1 MTSVLALV
9 VALLAP
15 SNTATLTIEVSP
27 DNASIY
33 VDGKR
38 VQPEKGGKVS
48 VSPGE
53 RTVRAVRSGYRSETR
68 VIKAK
73 AGQTYRVS
81 LKLARSTSK
90 APAKKPVATAPSKRP
105 SKRPTASPSKRPSK
119 KPAAKRPVAKRPSK
133 SPVKKP
139 TAGKRPT
146 KKPSTTK
153 PAVGRRPSSP
163 SPRPSARPA
172 SPQPIRDEAQPSA
185 PSYRGY
191 AIVSFLVGGAAI
203 AGGVYMGTQADAS
216 ADEFNRSFDRREKME
231 LKDDTE
237 FNATVANVL
246 YGVGAAGVAL
256 GALLWAAEPD
266 YRYSVSPM
274 PGGGTYVGV
283 EGRF

>member
-1 MTSVLALV
+1 MTSVLAFV
-9 VALLAP
+9 FALLAP
-15 SNTATLTIEVSP
+15 PPQAILDIDVSP
-27 DNASIY
+27 SNASIY

-38 VQPEKGGKVS
+38 VKLSKGRVS
-48 VSPGE
+48 VDPG
-53 RTVRAVRSGYRSETR
+53 THKVRATRSGYRGQTR
-68 VIKAK
+68 VVTTK
-73 AGQTYRVS
+73 AGKTYRVE
-81 LKLARSTSK
+81 LKLARTTSK
-90 APAKKPVATAPSKRP
+90 APSKRP
-105 SKRPTASPSKRPSK
+105 SAKSPSKRPAKRPSAKSPSK
-119 KPAAKRPVAKRPSK
+119 RPAKRPVAKRPSK
-133 SPVKKP
+133 RPVKKP
-139 TAGKRPT
+139 TVSKRPTRKPTVGKRP
-146 KKPSTTK
+146 S
-153 PAVGRRPSSP
+153 GS

-203 AGGVYMGTQADAS
+203 AGGAYMGTQADET
-216 ADEFNRSFDRREKME
+216 ADEFNRSVDRRDKQE

-237 FNATVANVL
+237 FQATVANVL

-266 YRYSVSPM
+266 YRYSVTPM